1 MYKAIDHPLIKHK
14 ITWMRKMDT
23 DKKMFRELLNEIS
36 IILMYEASRDLPLR
50 EIEVETPLM
59 KTRGFV
65 LKDNAVAIIPILR
78 AGLGMT
84 DILQDLVPIAKVGH
98 IGLFR
103 NEETLEPVEY
113 YKKLPKDISQR
124 HVFVVDPMLATGGSL
139 SAAIDIIKKE
149 NPLSIKV
156 LTIISAP
163 EGLKRMETDH
173 PDVMI
178 YTAQVD
184 EKLNEKGYILPGL
197 GDAGDRLF
205 GTL

>member
-1 MYKAIDHPLIKHK
+1 MYLAIDHPLIKHK

-59 KTRGFV
+59 KTNGFV
-65 LKDNAVAIIPILR
+65 LEDSAVAIIPILR

-84 DILQDLVPIAKVGH
+84 DILQDIVPIAKVGH

-178 YTAQVD
+178 YTAQID

>member
-1 MYKAIDHPLIKHK
+1 MFKAINHPLISHK
-14 ITWMRKMDT
+14 ITWMRKVDT

-36 IILMYEASRDLPLR
+36 IMLMYEASRDLPVR
-50 EIEVETPLM
+50 EVRVTTPLM
-59 KTRGFV
+59 QTKGFV
-65 LKDNAVAIIPILR
+65 LEDSAVALVPVLR

-84 DILQDLVPIAKVGH
+84 DILQDLLPIAKVGH

-113 YKKLPKDISQR
+113 YKKLPRDISGR
-124 HVFVVDPMLATGGSL
+124 HVFLLDPMLATGGSL
-139 SAAIDIIKKE
+139 SSAVSMIKKE

-163 EGLKRMETDH
+163 EGLARMENDH
-173 PDVMI
+173 PDIMI
-178 YTAQVD
+178 YTAQID
-184 EKLNEKGYILPGL
+184 DRLNEKGYILPGL

>member
-1 MYKAIDHPLIKHK
+1 MYTAINHPLIKHK
-14 ITWMRKMDT
+14 ITWMRKFDT

-36 IILMYEASRDLPLR
+36 ILLMYEASRDLPMR
-50 EIEVETPLM
+50 EIEVTTPLM
-59 KTRGFV
+59 KTKSFI
-65 LKDNAVAIIPILR
+65 LEDNAVAIIPILR

-84 DILQDLVPIAKVGH
+84 DILQDLLPIAKVGH

-103 NEETLEPVEY
+103 NETTLEPVEY
-113 YKKLPKDISQR
+113 YKKLPKDISER

-139 SAAIDIIKKE
+139 SAAVTIIKKE
-149 NPLSIKV
+149 KPLSIRV
-156 LTIISAP
+156 LSIISAP
-163 EGLKRMETDH
+163 VGLARMEKDH

-178 YTAQVD
+178 FTAQVD

>member
-1 MYKAIDHPLIKHK
+1 MYKAIDHPLVKHK
-14 ITWMRKMDT
+14 ITWMRKADT

-36 IILMYEASRDLPLR
+36 MILMYEASRDLPTR

-59 KTRGFV
+59 KTNGFV
-65 LKDNAVAIIPILR
+65 LEDNAVAIIPILR

-84 DILQDLVPIAKVGH
+84 DILQDIVPIAKVGH

-113 YKKLPKDISQR
+113 YKKLPKDILQR

-149 NPLSIKV
+149 KPLSIKV

-163 EGLKRMETDH
+163 EGLERMETDH

>member
-1 MYKAIDHPLIKHK
+1 MHKAIDHPLIKHK
-14 ITWMRKMDT
+14 ITWMRKADT

-36 IILMYEASRDLPLR
+36 TMLMYEASRDLPMR
-50 EIEVETPLM
+50 QVEVETPLM
-59 KTRGFV
+59 KTKAM
-65 LKDNAVAIIPILR
+65 LLEDNAVAIIPILR

-84 DILQDLVPIAKVGH
+84 DILQDLLPIAKVGH

-103 NEETLEPVEY
+103 DEETLEPVEY
-113 YKKLPKDISQR
+113 YKKLPKDISER
-124 HVFVVDPMLATGGSL
+124 HVYLVDPMLATGGSL
-139 SAAIDIIKKE
+139 SAAVDIIKKE
-149 NPLSIKV
+149 NPVSIKV
-156 LTIISAP
+156 LSIIAAP
-163 EGLKRMETDH
+163 EGLERMEKDH
-173 PDVMI
+173 PDVAI

>member
-1 MYKAIDHPLIKHK
+1 MHFEIRHPLIQHK
-14 ITWMRKMDT
+14 ITWMRKFDT

-36 IILMYEASRDLPLR
+36 ILLMYEASRDLPVR
-50 EIEVETPLM
+50 EIEVTTPLM
-59 KTRGFV
+59 KTRSFI
-65 LKDNAVAIIPILR
+65 LEDNAVAIIPILR

-84 DILQDLVPIAKVGH
+84 DILQDLLPIAKVGH
-98 IGLFR
+98 IGLYR
-103 NEETLEPVEY
+103 NEKTLEPVEY
-113 YKKLPKDISQR
+113 YKKLPRDISQR
-124 HVFVVDPMLATGGSL
+124 HVFILDPMLATGGSL
-139 SAAIDIIKKE
+139 SAAVDIIKRE
-149 NPLSIKV
+149 EPLSIKV

-163 EGLKRMETDH
+163 EGLARMEADH

-184 EKLNEKGYILPGL
+184 DRLNEKGYILPGL

>member
-1 MYKAIDHPLIKHK
+1 MFRAINHPLISHK
-14 ITWMRKMDT
+14 ITWMRKVDT
-23 DKKMFRELLNEIS
+23 DKKMFRELLNEVS
-36 IILMYEASRDLPLR
+36 TMLMYEASRDLPVR
-50 EIEVETPLM
+50 EITVTTPLM
-59 KTRGFV
+59 QTKGFV
-65 LKDNAVAIIPILR
+65 LEESAVALIPILR

-84 DILQDLVPIAKVGH
+84 DVLQDLLPIAKVGH

-113 YKKLPKDISQR
+113 YKKLPRDISQR
-124 HVFVVDPMLATGGSL
+124 HVFLLDPMLATGGSL
-139 SAAIDIIKKE
+139 SSAVSMIKKE
-149 NPLSIKV
+149 KPLSIKV

-163 EGLKRMETDH
+163 EGLAKMENDH
-173 PDVMI
+173 PDTMI

-184 EKLNEKGYILPGL
+184 DKLNEKGYILPGL